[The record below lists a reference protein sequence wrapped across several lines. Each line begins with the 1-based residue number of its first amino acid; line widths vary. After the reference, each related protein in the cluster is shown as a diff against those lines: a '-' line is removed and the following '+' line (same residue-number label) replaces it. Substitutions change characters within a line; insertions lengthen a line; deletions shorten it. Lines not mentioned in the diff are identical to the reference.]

1 MNLGIII
8 LPLIIGVINGLLG
21 RYLGTYGTRLLGT
34 SSIMIGSL
42 LSIISYYE
50 IAISESPLSIYILDW
65 IDTEYLEIAWLLNI
79 DSLSISIYIPVL
91 IVSTCV
97 HIYSIEY
104 MSGDPHNPRFY
115 SYLSLFTFFMLVL
128 ISGDNLLIIFIGKIP
143 SLVNL
148 LYAENKGK
156 ISREIKSFR
165 DYK

>member
-1 MNLGIII
+1 MRGGVEKTKGEKMNLGIII

-21 RYLGTYGTRLLGT
+21 RYLGTYGTRLLGS

-79 DSLSISIYIPVL
+79 DSLSISIHIPVL

-104 MSGDPHNPRFY
+104 MSGDAHNPRFY

-128 ISGDNLLIIFIGKIP
+128 ISGDNLLIIFIGWIP
-143 SLVNL
+143 SL
-148 LYAENKGK
+148 
-156 ISREIKSFR
+156 
-165 DYK
+165 

>member
-1 MNLGIII
+1 MINL
-8 LPLIIGVINGLLG
+8 
-21 RYLGTYGTRLLGT
+21 
-34 SSIMIGSL
+34 SIM
-42 LSIISYYE
+42 
-50 IAISESPLSIYILDW
+50 
-65 IDTEYLEIAWLLNI
+65 
-79 DSLSISIYIPVL
+79 
-91 IVSTCV
+91 
-97 HIYSIEY
+97 
-104 MSGDPHNPRFY
+104 HNPRFY